1 MDLNSMADTT
11 HPYFEE
17 SRDPPP
23 GEDPFAFFDRTKG
36 PFYRRIDWI
45 SCAVTFL
52 VVLAVYTYTLAPSVT
67 LEDSGELV
75 VASDY
80 LGVPHPPGYPIWTL
94 LTWFFQW
101 VFHFMTYHGHPNPAW
116 AVNWFSAVA
125 GAAACAVLALLVS
138 RSGGDMIRR
147 ISSMQGVLN
156 YEAQS
161 LISCVGGIASG
172 LLLAFS
178 HGMWSQSVIA
188 EVYSLNIFFEML
200 LLLLTYQWLCRP
212 HHYHLLYIIGY
223 VFGLGLTNHQTLMFI
238 LPGLGIAGILRLVL
252 LVDEEGTHGSLFTD
266 LVIRIPVILA
276 CVALGVSFYLYMP
289 VSSEQNPPM
298 NWGYARTMEGFKH
311 AITRGQYER
320 IQPAQIFEDPG
331 LFAKQIGT
339 YFQDLGRQFTT
350 WMAMLGLVPFL
361 FLHRVGRRGIAWLLT
376 TLVSFFFLSIV
387 LVVFLNP
394 SLDVQTLFIQRVQLI
409 QSHAVYALWLGYG
422 LIFALATLEAWAGGT
437 GVAKYI
443 GLALTIALPIV
454 PIWRNAFNEEIV
466 TILGGA
472 EQNGHDFGWQFGAY
486 QLLGVKDIVKDIKA
500 NDEPLPNPDFP
511 PEMDDGAIFFGGTDP
526 GRFVPTYMIYSAKVR
541 PDVYLITQN
550 ALADNTYMAVMRDLY
565 GAGIWI
571 PSQADSNNAFRQY
584 VDDVQAGRIQAG
596 ADVQVRDGRVSVQGV
611 GGVMAINGILARQ
624 IFEKNKHKHAFY
636 VEESYV
642 IPWMY
647 PHLSPHGLIMKI
659 NAEPM
664 PRLTDEM
671 VRNDMEF
678 WDWYSR
684 RLLSNPK
691 FLRDVVARKTF
702 SKLRSAIGGLYVYR
716 RLYPEAEQALKEA
729 VQLYD
734 LSPEAN
740 FRLADVY
747 VQQGKF
753 GDAIELIEVF
763 LRKDPRNDK
772 VEQYL
777 NQIRSTVNADLR
789 RIQLEQ
795 KMQQGIDINEILE
808 LMQIYRNLNQIGP
821 MESIGRQ
828 IIGNPQVP
836 PEACFTVAVLSA
848 QAGRVGLANDAL
860 RVYTRQVPD
869 DPRGWIELAAMQLA
883 SRQNAEALE
892 SIGQAVRAG
901 GEDAR
906 THFRQDQR
914 FEAVRNDP
922 TYRQHVPPAGA
933 PSFRF

>member
-1 MDLNSMADTT
+1 MAETT
-11 HPYFEE
+11 HPHFGE
-17 SRDPPP
+17 SQGHPP
-23 GEDPFAFFDRTKG
+23 GEDPFAFFDQPEG
-36 PFYRRIDWI
+36 PFYRKIDWI
-45 SCAVTFL
+45 SFGITFL
-52 VVLAVYTYTLAPSVT
+52 IALAVYTYTTAPTVT

-101 VFHFMTYHGHPNPAW
+101 VFHFVTYHGHPNPAW
-116 AVNWFSAVA
+116 AVNWFSAVS
-125 GAAACAVLALLVS
+125 GAAACAILALLVS

-147 ISSMQGVLN
+147 ITSMEGVLS
-156 YEAQS
+156 YDTQS
-161 LISCVGGIASG
+161 LITCVGGITAG

-212 HHYHLLYIIGY
+212 RHYHLLYIIGY
-223 VFGLGLTNHQTLMFI
+223 VFGLGLTNHQTLMFL
-238 LPGLGIAGILRLVL
+238 LPGLGIAGILRLLL
-252 LVDEEGTHGSLFTD
+252 LVEEDETHGSLFAN
-266 LVIRIPVILA
+266 LVMRIPIILA

-298 NWGYARTMEGFKH
+298 NWGYARTPEGFRH

-320 IQPAQIFEDPG
+320 IQPAQIFADPG
-331 LFAKQIGT
+331 LFLQQLGT
-339 YFQDLGRQFTT
+339 YFRDLRRQFTAT
-350 WMAMLGLVPFL
+350 LALLGIVPFL
-361 FLHRVGRRGIAWLLT
+361 FLHRIGRRGIAWLLT

-387 LVVFLNP
+387 LVIFLNP
-394 SLDVQTLFIQRVQLI
+394 SLDIQTLFIQRVQLI

-422 LIFALATLEAWAGGT
+422 LIFTLATLEAWAGGA
-437 GVAKYI
+437 GVAKYV
-443 GLALTIALPIV
+443 GLALTVALPIV

-472 EQNGHDFGWQFGAY
+472 EQRSHDFGWQFGAY
-486 QLLGVKDIVKDIKA
+486 QLLGVEDLIKDIEEG
-500 NDEPLPNPDFP
+500 DEPLPNPAYP
-511 PEMDDGAIFFGGTDP
+511 PPMDERAIFFGGTDP

-565 GAGIWI
+565 GAEIWI
-571 PSQADSNNAFRQY
+571 PSQADSNNAFRRY
-584 VDDVQAGRIQAG
+584 VEDVQAGRIQAG
-596 ADVQVRDGRVSVQGV
+596 ADVEVRDGRVSVQGV
-611 GGVMAINGILARQ
+611 GGVMAINGILARD
-624 IFEKNKHKHAFY
+624 IFENNKHRHSFY

-659 NAEPM
+659 NPEPL

-684 RLLSNPK
+684 RLLNNPR
-691 FLRDVVARKTF
+691 FRRDVVARKTF

-716 RLYPEAEQALKEA
+716 RLFPEAEQALQEA
-729 VQLYD
+729 VDLYD

-747 VQQGKF
+747 MQQGKVNK
-753 GDAIELIEVF
+753 AIELIEAF
-763 LRKDPRNDK
+763 LEKDPRNEN
-772 VEQYL
+772 VQRYL
-777 NQIRSTVNADLR
+777 EQIRGRVRTDTR
-789 RIQLEQ
+789 RIALEA
-795 KMQQGIDINEILE
+795 KMHEGIDINEILE
-808 LMQIYRNLNQIGP
+808 LMQIYRDLNQIGE
-821 MESIGRQ
+821 MEAIGRQ
-828 IIGNPQVP
+828 IISDPRIP
-836 PEACFTVAVLSA
+836 PEASFAVAAMSA
-848 QAGRVGLANDAL
+848 QVGRMGLANNAM
-860 RVYTRQVPD
+860 RVYTDQAPE
-869 DPRGWIELAAMQLA
+869 DPRGWIELAALQVA
-883 SRQNAEALE
+883 VRQNAEALE
-892 SIGQAVRAG
+892 SIAQAVRTG
-901 GEDAR
+901 GDEVR
-906 THFRQDQR
+906 NHLRQDQR
-914 FEAVRNDP
+914 FEAIRNEP
-922 TYRQHVPPAGA
+922 AFREHVPQAA
-933 PSFRF
+933 MPSFRF